1 VNIAIRLFLLTA
13 SPVILGITG
22 CGAVSSSCTDTLEPF
37 RTESESFFL
46 TADAS
51 PFSEEFRKEFSGL
64 SFFEANEI
72 YCVDSSFEL
81 DEQSETV
88 DYPAFNNKTI
98 PFRQFGTF
106 YFEIDG
112 KPQSLVAHQRM
123 DLPEEE
129 RQWLL
134 IMFRDLTNG
143 DETYGGG
150 RYIQVDLPVSPGTK
164 IDFNRATNPYCA
176 YEAQFTCPVP
186 PLENWLKVRLPAGEK
201 DYARHGAT
209 GT

>member
-1 VNIAIRLFLLTA
+1 MNIAIRLFLLTA

-22 CGAVSSSCTDTLEPF
+22 CGAASNSCTDTLESF
-37 RTESESFFL
+37 RAENVSYFL
-46 TADAS
+46 TADGS

-64 SFFEANEI
+64 SFFETNET

-88 DYPAFNNKTI
+88 DYPAFDNKTI

-123 DLPEEE
+123 DLPEEK

-150 RYIQVDLPVSPGTK
+150 RYIQVDLPVSPGMK

-176 YEAQFTCPVP
+176 YEAEFTCPVP
-186 PLENWLKVRLPAGEK
+186 PLENWLKVRIPAGEK
-201 DYARHGAT
+201 NYSRHGAT
-209 GT
+209 DT

>member
-1 VNIAIRLFLLTA
+1 MLVNIAIRLFLLTA

-64 SFFEANEI
+64 SFFEANET

-88 DYPAFNNKTI
+88 DYPAFNNKTMK
-98 PFRQFGTF
+98 RHVGD
-106 YFEIDG
+106 ID
-112 KPQSLVAHQRM
+112 
-123 DLPEEE
+123 
-129 RQWLL
+129 
-134 IMFRDLTNG
+134 
-143 DETYGGG
+143 
-150 RYIQVDLPVSPGTK
+150 RY
-164 IDFNRATNPYCA
+164 R
-176 YEAQFTCPVP
+176 
-186 PLENWLKVRLPAGEK
+186 
-201 DYARHGAT
+201 
-209 GT
+209 